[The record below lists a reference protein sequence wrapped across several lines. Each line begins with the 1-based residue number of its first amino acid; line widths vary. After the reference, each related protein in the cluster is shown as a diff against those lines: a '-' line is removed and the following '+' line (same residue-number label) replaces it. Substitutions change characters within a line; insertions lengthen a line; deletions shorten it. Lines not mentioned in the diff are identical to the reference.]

1 MSCEKKNQTTESFWI
16 LLRILGC
23 WEGSQK
29 AHEATYYVSYGGLFF
44 VFFFCMWGGEVAAE
58 FIDDN
63 PFQAWV
69 SHAFSIEI

>member
-29 AHEATYYVSYGGLFF
+29 AHEATFCIHVRGESKFFDYAIQLSLFHF
-44 VFFFCMWGGEVAAE
+44 LLKQNQELFL
-58 FIDDN
+58 IQIN
-63 PFQAWV
+63 L
-69 SHAFSIEI
+69 